1 MVFACSRLKR
11 RRDLNDD
18 THDGELKP
26 MKSVIM
32 DVSVSVKQSVG
43 KELGGRSEC
52 FRSQKVEGKTAKV
65 L

>member
-11 RRDLNDD
+11 RQDLNDG
-18 THDGELKP
+18 THDGEFKP
-26 MKSVIM
+26 VK
-32 DVSVSVKQSVG
+32 SVSVKQSVG

-52 FRSQKVEGKTAKV
+52 FRSQKFEGKTAKV